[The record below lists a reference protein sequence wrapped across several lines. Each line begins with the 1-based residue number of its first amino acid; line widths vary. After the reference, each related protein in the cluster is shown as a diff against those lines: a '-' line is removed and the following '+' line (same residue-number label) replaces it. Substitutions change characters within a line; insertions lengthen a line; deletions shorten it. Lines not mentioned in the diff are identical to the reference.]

1 MNAQVPEDVTGLL
14 AEWQQGDDSAL
25 ERLAPYVY
33 DELHRIAAGYMR
45 RESAGNTLQATAL
58 VNEAYL
64 RLAGGKLSFSD
75 RSHFF
80 ALAAR
85 MMRRIL
91 VDHARSRQA
100 AKRGGGGK
108 QLTFDEAVALDQT
121 DDALVEFDQA
131 LQKLAGFDA
140 RMAKAIELRFF
151 GGVGYED
158 AAEALGVSVSTL
170 YEDLR
175 LAKAWLLRELE

>member
-1 MNAQVPEDVTGLL
+1 MGVVSKDVTGLL
-14 AEWQQGDDSAL
+14 SDWQQGDEAAL
-25 ERLAPYVY
+25 ERLGPYLY
-33 DELHRIAAGYMR
+33 DELHRIAAGYMQ
-45 RESAGNTLQATAL
+45 REWGSSTLQATVL

-64 RLAGGKLSFSD
+64 KLAGGRLTFAD

-91 VDHARSRQA
+91 VDHARRRQA
-100 AKRGGGGK
+100 VKRGGGAK
-108 QLTFDEAVALDQT
+108 QLAFDEAFVMDEP
-121 DDALVEFDQA
+121 DHALVEFDAA
-131 LQKLAGFDA
+131 LEKLATFDA

-151 GGVGYED
+151 GGMDYKE

-170 YEDLR
+170 YEELR
-175 LAKAWLLRELE
+175 LAKAWLKRELA

>member
-1 MNAQVPEDVTGLL
+1 MAGNDDVTGLL
-14 AEWQQGDDSAL
+14 AEWQQGDDDAL
-25 ERLAPYVY
+25 QRLGPYLY

-45 RESAGNTLQATAL
+45 REHSAATLQATAL

-64 RLAGGKLSFSD
+64 RLAGGDLSFNN

-91 VDHARSRQA
+91 VDHARGKMA
-100 AKRGGGGK
+100 AKRGGGAR
-108 QLTFDEAVALDQT
+108 QLTFDEAAVITAPG
-121 DDALVEFDQA
+121 DALVEFDEA
-131 LQKLAGFDA
+131 LEKLERFDA
-140 RMAKAIELRFF
+140 RMAKAIEYRFF
-151 GGVGYED
+151 GGMSYEE

-170 YEDLR
+170 YEEIR
-175 LAKAWLLRELE
+175 LAKAWLKRELE